1 MKINN
6 KIVLDDLLLAEID
19 TIWRMERHELWNLT
33 DKLWDKVED
42 AYNTLQDFFGDD
54 LINAINDRMDE
65 INAAVEREKLKTVTV
80 DGVEYKTVSYF
91 HWYVLGWE
99 SDAKG
104 FVVEKDGK
112 QAFVLTNH
120 GTPHFST
127 PDAIEAKIKE
137 LNGAVKAMKTALA
150 SVELNG

>member
-1 MKINN
+1 VKINN

-19 TIWRMERHELWNLT
+19 TIWRMERHELWALT
-33 DKLWDKVED
+33 DKLWDAMD
-42 AYNTLQDFFGDD
+42 DDHATLIAYYGDD
-54 LINAINDRMDE
+54 LLKVINDRWDE
-65 INAAVEREKLKTVTV
+65 IHAAEEREKLKTVTV

-99 SDAKG
+99 MDAKG
-104 FVVEKDGK
+104 FVVDKDGK

-120 GTPHFST
+120 GTPHFAE
-127 PDAIEAKIKE
+127 PKEIEAKIKE
-137 LNGAVKAMKTALA
+137 LNRATKAMKSALA